1 MTIKIL
7 EHVKRLIA
15 FEIDA
20 RMAAELEKRVQGT
33 PLRPKLDIVRGDVLK
48 NDLPFFDVCMANLP
62 YQISSPFVFKL
73 LAHRPQFRCAVVM
86 FQKEFAERLVAKPG
100 DKFYSRLSVNTQMLA
115 RVNIVLN
122 IGRNNFK
129 PPPKVDSKVVRIEP
143 RIPAPEINYAE
154 WDSMLRVIF
163 LRKNKTLLAAFK
175 QKPAMDMLDKNYRVY
190 CSLNDIVLDDQF
202 DIKSKVHDLVTAS
215 GYADKR
221 ARVMAID
228 DFLKLLCHFNEAGFH
243 FS

>member
-1 MTIKIL
+1 MTVKVL
-7 EHVKRLIA
+7 EHVKRLTA
-15 FEIDA
+15 FEIDP

-48 NDLPFFDVCMANLP
+48 QELPFFDVCMANLP

-73 LAHRPQFRCAVVM
+73 LAHRPQFRCAIVM

-115 RVNIVLN
+115 RVSIILN
-122 IGRNNFK
+122 VGRNSFK

-143 RIPAPEINYAE
+143 RIPPPDINYSE
-154 WDSMLRVIF
+154 WDAMLRVLF
-163 LRKNKTLLAAFK
+163 LRKNKTLMAAIK
-175 QKPAMDMLDKNYRVY
+175 QKASLDMLESNYRSF
-190 CSLNDIVLDDQF
+190 CAMNDQLLDDDF
-202 DIKSKVHDLVTAS
+202 DVKAQIHKLVEDS
-215 GYADKR
+215 GYGGKR

-228 DFLKLLCHFNEAGFH
+228 DFLRFLVTFNSAGFH